1 MTAKEYLLQIRIA
14 KSKIQRLQLK
24 RQELREQM
32 YLITSPKF
40 DSDPVKTSTS
50 GDGMLRLIARVDKLE
65 RDTIRQIEVLTDLI
79 EKISKE
85 IEALPNELQRTILF
99 DYYVCGYTWE
109 LIAVNLNRSIRYVYK
124 VRRKALKNFA
134 MVHCSSVSEHDIN

>member
-1 MTAKEYLLQIRIA
+1 MTAKEYLMQIRIA

-32 YLITSPKF
+32 YNITSPRL
-40 DSDPVKTSTS
+40 DSDMVVKSSS
-50 GDGMLRLIARVDKLE
+50 GDNMLRLIARVDKLE
-65 RDTIRQIEVLTDLI
+65 RDTLRQIERLTNLI
-79 EKISKE
+79 DTISME
-85 IEALPNELQRTILF
+85 IEELPNELQRTVLF

-109 LIAVNLNRSIRYVYK
+109 LIAVNLNKSIRYVYK

-134 MVHCSSVSEHDIN
+134 LVHCRTVSDDGTV